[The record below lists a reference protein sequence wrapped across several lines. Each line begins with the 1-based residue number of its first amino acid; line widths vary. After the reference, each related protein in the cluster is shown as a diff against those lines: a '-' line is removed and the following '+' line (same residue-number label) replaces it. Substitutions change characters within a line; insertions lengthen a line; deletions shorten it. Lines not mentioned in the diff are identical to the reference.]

1 MSLSPLDQNRI
12 ESFWQYCL
20 QHQYFNLAYP
30 ESADFDYA
38 PLHRFLRFSINNC
51 GDWNES
57 SNYLLNSFDFEREV
71 MHFFAE
77 LFHIPFDESWGYV
90 TNGGTEGNM
99 FGCYL
104 ARELFPDATLY
115 YSKDSHYSVA
125 KIIKLLRIK
134 SRAVDSCPAAK
145 STTTT
150 WWPKS
155 SKIRNATPS
164 SSSTSAPP

>member
-1 MSLSPLDQNRI
+1 
-12 ESFWQYCL
+12 
-20 QHQYFNLAYP
+20 
-30 ESADFDYA
+30 
-38 PLHRFLRFSINNC
+38 
-51 GDWNES
+51 
-57 SNYLLNSFDFEREV
+57 
-71 MHFFAE
+71 
-77 LFHIPFDESWGYV
+77 
-90 TNGGTEGNM
+90 M